1 MGKTKYVVFLLA
13 IRKAY
18 VFFTFRVLAQVS
30 CEVQQPKSSRPS
42 EGVLNINVELNPLSA
57 PHFEA
62 GRQSELSVQLNRLL
76 EKCIKDSKTVDLESL
91 CIKVNEKVWAFR
103 VDVNVLNHEGN
114 ILDCASIAA
123 LSALAHFRR
132 PDVTWE
138 GEDFIVHSYQER
150 DPIPTVI
157 YHYPVCISYAIFDN
171 G

>member
-1 MGKTKYVVFLLA
+1 MYIIVSR
-13 IRKAY
+13 I
-18 VFFTFRVLAQVS
+18 LAQVT

-42 EGVLNINVELNPLSA
+42 EGVLNINLELNPIAA

-76 EKCIKDSKTVDLESL
+76 EKCIKDSKTIDLESL
-91 CIKVNEKVWAFR
+91 CIRVNEKVWAIR

-114 ILDCASIAA
+114 LQDCASIAA

-138 GEDFIVHSYQER
+138 GEEFIIHSSKEK
-150 DPIPTVI
+150 DPIPIVI
-157 YHYPVCISYAIFDN
+157 HHYPVCVSYAIFNN